1 LIGELAIGA
10 SAEGRGS
17 VADTAESTAA
27 GAPSAGSK
35 SRDEPEDGAAPEA
48 APGPDK
54 ASFDNT
60 RKHVA
65 ERAAGTPDAARFAH
79 TKQSQA
85 APSGGDEVPPGARFA
100 MTNRQAGRSGEASP
114 PRPEVVTVGAGEAPV
129 EIRIDHDGRK
139 APARPAAAAPQA
151 PPATPAGQNGRAAA
165 PPQGLPPAEP
175 APSKVPVES
184 SKTFVGSNGTYY
196 DEAWRWMDWRGQR
209 HSWNWP
215 AALTFGHWL
224 AYRRLYWAAAF
235 YLLWLGLLIGAA
247 VNGVPLPLVAGAQ
260 LVVALLGGLYA
271 NTLYL
276 QVFRGAVAHVTE
288 KGEGD
293 YAALKAQ
300 LAAAGGVD
308 QRAVGVMAGLA
319 LAMAAVILLATAQ
332 LNGGLEVNLIWY

>member
-175 APSKVPVES
+175 APSKVPVDS

-196 DEAWRWMDWRGQR
+196 DEAWRWMGVRIKPEVQLGGGGKFKIGQVVRHPVHRLVQHLQIGWRPVGG
-209 HSWNWP
+209 
-215 AALTFGHWL
+215 AT
-224 AYRRLYWAAAF
+224 AAAEF
-235 YLLWLGLLIGAA
+235 ALVRERAGDVQLQLLEGGAEPGQLERIIL
-247 VNGVPLPLVAGAQ
+247 VKDKHGVDAGQAQ
-260 LVVALLGGLYA
+260 LVRDV
-271 NTLYL
+271 
-276 QVFRGAVAHVTE
+276 R
-288 KGEGD
+288 
-293 YAALKAQ
+293 
-300 LAAAGGVD
+300 
-308 QRAVGVMAGLA
+308 VG
-319 LAMAAVILLATAQ
+319 
-332 LNGGLEVNLIWY
+332 